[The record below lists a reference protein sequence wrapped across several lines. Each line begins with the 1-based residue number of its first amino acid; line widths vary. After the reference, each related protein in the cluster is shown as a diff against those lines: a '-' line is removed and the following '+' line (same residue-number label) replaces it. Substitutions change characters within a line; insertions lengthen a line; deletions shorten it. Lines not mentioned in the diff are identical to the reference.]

1 MSIISGILGGSYN
14 QNQVSAS
21 NPSQQSMQKLSQDL
35 QSGNLSGAQSDFA
48 TLQASFLQSSSS
60 TASTSTAT
68 NPVAQALSQ
77 LGSDLKSGNLS
88 SSQKDLST
96 VQQDIQSHGTPATNH
111 FRPRANLGGSSGAS
125 STPSSIPNSTS
136 NNLATAQ
143 QTYANLQQE
152 LQQSLLGAGTDAG
165 ALLAQSPMSLE
176 A

>member
-1 MSIISGILGGSYN
+1 MSISGILSSSYN

-48 TLQASFLQSSSS
+48 SLQAAFSQSATGTTSAS
-60 TASTSTAT
+60 TAA

-88 SSQKDLST
+88 SAQKDLST
-96 VQQDIQSHGTPATNH
+96 VQQDFQSHGTPAANH
-111 FRPRANLGGSSGAS
+111 FRHSTTLGGSGVS
-125 STPSSIPNSTS
+125 SAPTPTPTNF
-136 NNLATAQ
+136 AAVQ
-143 QTYANLQQE
+143 QTYASLRQE
-152 LQQSLLGAGTDAG
+152 LQQSALGTGSDDSTLLV
-165 ALLAQSPMSLE
+165 QFPISLE